1 MTTGYLLS
9 LLISLPL
16 AGAIAVIAL
25 PRSNN
30 HVLRWISLCVNLV
43 QILVLVFIIAGF
55 RPGNDLQ
62 FIERANWITM
72 DLGTWGVL
80 KAEYFVALDGL
91 SLPLVGLSVFIMT
104 IASLSSWSTVYQPK
118 GYFAL
123 LLILNASIIGTF
135 CAMDLLLFYLFFEF
149 MLLPMYF
156 LIGLWG
162 GPRREYA
169 SVKFFLYTFLG
180 SVLILLVI
188 IGLYLSSAVSDGGTL
203 MHTFDLIKLSDPSSL
218 SPGSILYHDSSQV
231 SSFQPRMI
239 AFLLLLVGFG
249 IKLPIVPLHTWLPDA
264 HVEASTPISVILAAL
279 LLKVGG
285 YGLLRMAYPI
295 FPDAALSASHIVAGL
310 GALCIVYGALN
321 ALASKD
327 VKRLIAYSSVSHMGF
342 VLLGLGSL
350 SIEGITGA
358 VFQMVGHGLIAGM
371 LFIIAGVI
379 YDRTGDR
386 LISNYSGLYARMP
399 VYTSFAL
406 IAFFAALGLPGLCGF
421 IGEVFVL
428 LGAFRSDFVM
438 AWIAIVACTG
448 LVFAAGYS
456 IWTLQRMF
464 FGPYAVLV
472 PGAQITDLSRRE
484 ILMLGSM
491 ALLVVIFG
499 IFPDLL
505 IRFIN
510 PFANAL
516 AGKLTGIG

>member
-1 MTTGYLLS
+1 MTAGYLLS
-9 LLISLPL
+9 LLIIIPL
-16 AGAIAVIAL
+16 AGAGAVVAL
-25 PRSNN
+25 PRSYS
-30 HVLRWISLCVNLV
+30 HLFRWISLGVNLI
-43 QILVLVFIIAGF
+43 QIFVLVTIIADF
-55 RPGNDLQ
+55 QPGTELQ
-62 FIERANWITM
+62 FIERANWITL

-80 KAEYFVALDGL
+80 KSEYFLALDGL

-104 IASLSSWSTVYQPK
+104 IASLSSWSASYHLK

-149 MLLPMYF
+149 ILLPMYF
-156 LIGLWG
+156 LIGIWG

-169 SVKFFLYTFLG
+169 AVKFFLYTLLG

-188 IGLYLSSAVSDGGTL
+188 IGLYLSSSVSDNGQM

-218 SPGSILYHDSSQV
+218 APGSILHYDSSWL
-231 SSFQPRMI
+231 SPYQPRLI
-239 AFLLLLVGFG
+239 AFILLLIGFG
-249 IKLPIVPLHTWLPDA
+249 IKLPVVPLHTWLPDA

-295 FPDAALSASHIVAGL
+295 FPDAALSASHVVAGL

-321 ALASKD
+321 ALASRD

-350 SIEGITGA
+350 SIEGIAGA
-358 VFQMVGHGLIAGM
+358 MFQMVGHGLIAGM
-371 LFIIAGVI
+371 LFVIAGVI

-386 LISNYSGLYARMP
+386 TIANYSGLYARMP

-421 IGEVFVL
+421 IGEIFVL

-438 AWIAIVACTG
+438 AWISIVACTG

-464 FGPYAVLV
+464 FGPYAVLI
-472 PGAQITDLSRRE
+472 PAAQISDLSRRE

-491 ALLVVIFG
+491 ALLIIIFG

-510 PFANAL
+510 PFANEL
-516 AGKLTGIG
+516 ADKLSGIG

>member
-1 MTTGYLLS
+1 MIAAPLLS
-9 LLISLPL
+9 LLILLPM
-16 AGAIAVIAL
+16 AGSVGVIFI
-25 PRSNN
+25 PRSLQQ
-30 HVLRWISLCVNLV
+30 HLRWISLAINIV
-43 QILVLVFIIAGF
+43 QILVLVSIIANF

-62 FIERANWITM
+62 FVERINWITL
-72 DLGTWGVL
+72 DLGTWGIL
-80 KAEYFVALDGL
+80 KAEYFLAVDGL
-91 SLPLVGLSVFIMT
+91 SLPLIALSVFIMT
-104 IASLSSWSTVYQPK
+104 IASLSSWHTTHNAK

-123 LLILNASIIGTF
+123 LLLLNASIIGTF

-169 SVKFFLYTFLG
+169 AVKFFLYTLLG

-188 IGLYLSSAVSDGGTL
+188 IGLYLSSSVSGNQEM
-203 MHTFDLIKLSDPSSL
+203 MHTFDLVKLSDPSSL
-218 SPGSILYHDSSQV
+218 SPGSVLYYDSS
-231 SSFQPRMI
+231 STGSYNPRVI
-239 AFLLLLVGFG
+239 AFFLLLIGFG
-249 IKLPIVPLHTWLPDA
+249 IKLPLVPFHTWLPDA

-285 YGLLRMAYPI
+285 YGLIRMAYPI
-295 FPDAALSASHIVAGL
+295 FPDAALSASYIVSAL
-310 GALCIVYGALN
+310 GAVSIVYGALN

-342 VLLGLGSL
+342 VLLGIASV
-350 SIEGITGA
+350 SPEGISGA
-358 VFQMVGHGLIAGM
+358 IFQMVGHGLIAGM
-371 LFIIAGVI
+371 LFVIAGVL

-386 LISNYSGLYARMP
+386 TISNYSGLYSRMP
-399 VYTSFAL
+399 IYTSFTL

-428 LGAFRSDFVM
+428 LGAFRSDFVL
-438 AWIAIVACTG
+438 AWTAVLACTG

-464 FGPYAVLV
+464 FGSYAVLI
-472 PGAQITDLSRRE
+472 PGAQISDLSRRE

-491 ALLVVIFG
+491 AILVVILG
-499 IFPDLL
+499 IFPDLI

-516 AGKLTGIG
+516 ATKITGIG